1 MKPRKCFLPIMLIV
15 LLWLAVAACAAP
27 TPASKPAAAP
37 TAAPA
42 AAAPRVV
49 EKVVTQVV
57 EKQVEKVVAATAP
70 AAAGKTANADTVSS
84 AAPYYS
90 ETRKIIKN
98 GEMNLLVADTDRAL
112 DRVTSIAA
120 DSGGYV
126 ISSQTTVKSGFKY
139 ASMTLGVPVEQ
150 FEAVQ
155 RQLRALAVEVLSDT
169 ASGKDVT
176 DEYVDLQSRLANLEA
191 TQARIREFLARANT
205 VEEALKVNAQLTEIE
220 GQIAQVKGRLNYL
233 GGRAAFSTIV
243 VNLEPQRPT
252 PTPSPTPTVTPTP
265 TPVAWRPG
273 ETLHDATGTLGAM
286 LRGFGDLLIWLVIVV
301 VPFVLVLGLII
312 AFVVWLLRK
321 LRKPTRPKANG

>member
-1 MKPRKCFLPIMLIV
+1 MIPRKRFAPIVLIV
-15 LLWLAVAACAAP
+15 LLWLVVAACAAP
-27 TPASKPAAAP
+27 AP

-42 AAAPRVV
+42 ASAPRVV
-49 EKVVTQVV
+49 EKVITQVV
-57 EKQVEKVVAATAP
+57 EKQVVAPAKAPAPTQAP
-70 AAAGKTANADTVSS
+70 AAADKSASADTAGNVSLD
-84 AAPYYS
+84 YS

-98 GEMNLLVADTDRAL
+98 GELNLLVADTDRTV

-120 DSGGYV
+120 DSGGYI
-126 ISSQTTVKSGFKY
+126 ISSQTTVKAGFKY
-139 ASMTLGVPVEQ
+139 ASLTLGVPVEQ

-155 RQLRALAVEVLSDT
+155 RQLRGLALEVQSDT

-233 GGRAAFSTIV
+233 GGRAAFSTIA

-265 TPVAWRPG
+265 TPAVWRPG
-273 ETLHDATGTLGAM
+273 ETFQDATGTLGTM

-301 VPFVLVLGLII
+301 LPFVLLLGLII
-312 AFVVWLLRK
+312 AFVAWLLRK
-321 LRKPTRPKANG
+321 LRRRTPPKANG

>member
-1 MKPRKCFLPIMLIV
+1 MTRPNRTYLIV
-15 LLWLAVAACAAP
+15 PFILLGLLIAACAAP
-27 TPASKPAAAP
+27 APQRSTLSAAPAAAAP

-42 AAAPRVV
+42 PAKAPAP
-49 EKVVTQVV
+49 TQV
-57 EKQVEKVVAATAP
+57 P
-70 AAAGKTANADTVSS
+70 AAAGKSAEANTTGSVS
-84 AAPYYS
+84 PYYS

-98 GEMNLLVADTDRAL
+98 GEMNLLVADTDRGL
-112 DRVTSIAA
+112 DQVTSIAA

-139 ASMTLGVPVEQ
+139 ATLTIGVPVEQ

-155 RQLRALAVEVLSDT
+155 RQLRSLAIQVLSDT

-176 DEYVDLQSRLANLEA
+176 DEYTDIQSRLANLEA

-220 GQIAQVKGRLNYL
+220 GQIAQAKGRLNYL
-233 GGRAAFSTIV
+233 GGRSAFSTIL

-252 PTPSPTPTVTPTP
+252 PTPTLTPTP
-265 TPVAWRPG
+265 TPTPTPAIWQPG
-273 ETLHDATGTLGAM
+273 ETVRAATGTLSAL

-301 VPFVLVLGLII
+301 LPFVIVLGLLI
-312 AFVVWLLRK
+312 AFIVWLLRK
-321 LRKPTRPKANG
+321 LRRPAPPKANG